1 MLPISTAKKR
11 KTNNGSPLP
20 MSDTASGIS
29 VSEVPSR
36 GADILASIRE
46 LFIFSP
52 FGLCCR
58 KCLKSVQIQL
68 DERCIRDHLKKHDI
82 DSRVATVRSVLESF
96 LTQRDKVKMSRTIEL
111 YRSDKSIYIGFSCIC
126 GTSFIKKGNAIRHCK
141 NTGCDASKLQN
152 IELIKLC
159 CGRYVSQAQVASF
172 FDEAPRI
179 KEQFDYCKARATL
192 LP

>member
-1 MLPISTAKKR
+1 MHSR
-11 KTNNGSPLP
+11 SP
-20 MSDTASGIS
+20 
-29 VSEVPSR
+29 
-36 GADILASIRE
+36 
-46 LFIFSP
+46 
-52 FGLCCR
+52 
-58 KCLKSVQIQL
+58 
-68 DERCIRDHLKKHDI
+68 KKHDI

-96 LTQRDKVKMSRTIEL
+96 LTQRDKVKTSRTIEL
-111 YRSDKSIYIGFSCIC
+111 YRSDKSIYIGFSCVC

-141 NTGCDASKLQN
+141 NTGCDASELQN

-192 LP
+192 LPFLPQREKRIIHTLICLHLLSMDAVGEINLFIR